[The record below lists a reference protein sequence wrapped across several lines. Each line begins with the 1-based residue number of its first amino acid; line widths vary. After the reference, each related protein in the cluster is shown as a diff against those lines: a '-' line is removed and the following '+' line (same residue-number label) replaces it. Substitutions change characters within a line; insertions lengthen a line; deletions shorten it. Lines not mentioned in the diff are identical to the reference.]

1 MNYAVFENLCKEKG
15 TTPTALSIK
24 LGLSKG
30 NTTSWKK
37 GGNPSVEV
45 LLQLSDE
52 LNCTTDYL
60 LTGKNPAAP
69 INCIDSDLTEQEQ
82 RALNALRKL
91 SANDRIE
98 FIARM
103 EQKYEDYTSD
113 YKKELAEHKSEETA

>member
-1 MNYAVFENLCKEKG
+1 MNYAVLEKICQEKG
-15 TTPTALSIK
+15 TTPTALALK

-60 LTGKNPAAP
+60 LTGKEKSPP
-69 INCIDSDLTEQEQ
+69 SELTEDKQ
-82 RALNALRKL
+82 RLIYMYDLLNDMEKGEILGIL
-91 SANDRIE
+91 SE
-98 FIARM
+98 
-103 EQKYEDYTSD
+103 KT
-113 YKKELAEHKSEETA
+113 KERAETKNAETA

>member
-1 MNYAVFENLCKEKG
+1 MNYAALDKLCQEHG
-15 TTPTALSIK
+15 TTPTALALK

-60 LTGKNPAAP
+60 LTGKEKSPK
-69 INCIDSDLTEQEQ
+69 SDLSDLELE
-82 RALNALRKL
+82 ALKKFKQL
-91 SANDRIE
+91 SDVDKGRILD
-98 FIARM
+98 RM
-103 EQKYEDYTSD
+103 ETILESYSPEQKENVS
-113 YKKELAEHKSEETA
+113 